1 MRSSSFALFGTALV
15 AVFAA
20 AGCRI
25 EAHTQTAFE
34 DQTVPAKTSTKA
46 WAGETIIIDNGGV
59 NPLGGT
65 GGVEVKVDPAATGVT
80 INATIS
86 ALADDDK
93 PEEARLNR
101 ADVLETYQIIEG
113 QGQWDIKCGHG
124 KGHGTSGV
132 AGSGCKIL
140 RVTIPPGTALQ
151 PHNLT
156 VGNGNGSIRVG
167 LADAG
172 GVAYVKNL
180 TVDNNGLGGVDVRVN
195 PVAGGKLVVVG
206 ESEVAVALPS
216 AFSAQKVVFT
226 VDESDP
232 AKAGARILVPG
243 FPGMV
248 GGSAYP
254 VAGATADAVTELNV
268 MSNGPFSSDTLTI
281 SSFN

>member
-1 MRSSSFALFGTALV
+1 MRSTSFALFGTALV

-25 EAHTQTAFE
+25 EARTQTAFE
-34 DQTVPAKTSTKA
+34 DQSVPARTSTKA
-46 WAGETIIIDNGGV
+46 WAGEAITIDNSGI

-65 GGVEVKVDPAATGVT
+65 GGVEVKVDPAATSVT

-93 PEEARLNR
+93 PEDARLNR
-101 ADVLETYQIIEG
+101 ADVLQTYQIVENA
-113 QGQWDIKCGHG
+113 GQWDIKCGHG
-124 KGHGTSGV
+124 AGHGTSGV

-167 LADAG
+167 LAEAG

-180 TVDNNGLGGVDVRVN
+180 TVDNNGLSEVSVRAN
-195 PVAGGKLVVVG
+195 PVPGGKLIITG
-206 ESEVAVALPS
+206 ESAVAVALPS

-226 VDESDP
+226 VDETDP
-232 AKAGARILVPG
+232 AKAAARIRVPG
-243 FPGMV
+243 FSGMA

-254 VAGATADAVTELNV
+254 VAGATADAVAELNV
-268 MSNGPFSSDTLTI
+268 TSLGPFSSDALTI
-281 SSFN
+281 SSF

>member
-1 MRSSSFALFGTALV
+1 MRSSSFALFGTAVV
-15 AVFAA
+15 AFFAA

-25 EAHTQTAFE
+25 ELKTQTAFE
-34 DQTVPAKTSTKA
+34 DTSVPAKSSTKA
-46 WAGETIIIDNGGV
+46 WAGEEITIENSGV
-59 NPLGGT
+59 NPLGGL

-93 PEEARLNR
+93 PEGARLSR
-101 ADVLETYQIIEG
+101 ADVLQTYQIIENAG
-113 QGQWDIKCGHG
+113 KWDIKCGNG
-124 KGHGTSGV
+124 KAHGTSGV

-156 VGNGNGSIRVG
+156 VGNGSGSIRVG
-167 LADAG
+167 LAEAG
-172 GVAYVKNL
+172 GIPYVRNL
-180 TVDNNGLGGVDVRVN
+180 TVDNNGLSEVNVRVN
-195 PVAGGKLVVVG
+195 PVAGGRLVVVG
-206 ESEVAVALPS
+206 ESEVVVALPT

-226 VDESDP
+226 VDETDP
-232 AKAGARILVPG
+232 ARAGARILVPG
-243 FPGMV
+243 FQGMV

-268 MSNGPFSSDTLTI
+268 LSNGPFSSHTLTI
-281 SSFN
+281 NSF

>member
-1 MRSSSFALFGTALV
+1 MRSSSFALFGTAVV

-34 DQTVPAKTSTKA
+34 DQSVPAKSSTKA
-46 WAGETIIIDNGGV
+46 WAGEEITIDNGGI

-93 PEEARLNR
+93 PEDARLNR
-101 ADVLETYQIIEG
+101 ADVLQTYQIVEG
-113 QGQWDIKCGHG
+113 AGKWEVKCGHG
-124 KGHGTSGV
+124 AGHGTSGV

-172 GVAYVKNL
+172 AAPYVKNL
-180 TVDNNGLGGVDVRVN
+180 SVDNNGLSEVSVRVN
-195 PVAGGKLVVVG
+195 PVAGGKLVIVG
-206 ESEVAVALPS
+206 ESDVSVALPT

-232 AKAGARILVPG
+232 TKAGARIRVPG
-243 FPGMV
+243 FAGMV

-268 MSNGPFSSDTLTI
+268 LSKGPFSSDTLTI
-281 SSFN
+281 NSF

>member
-1 MRSSSFALFGTALV
+1 MRSSSFAMFGSAVV
-15 AVFAA
+15 AVFAV

-34 DQTVPAKTSTKA
+34 DQTIAPKVSTKV
-46 WAGETIIIDNGGV
+46 WNGEPITIQNDGI

-65 GGVEVKVDPAATGVT
+65 GGVEVKIDPAATNIT

-93 PEEARLNR
+93 ADEARLNR
-101 ADVLETYQIIEG
+101 ADVLNTFRIEENANSF
-113 QGQWDIKCGHG
+113 DIKCGHG
-124 KGHGTSGV
+124 KGYGTSGV

-140 RVTIPPGTALQ
+140 RVTIPAGSATQ

-156 VGNGNGSIRVG
+156 VGNGNGSIRIG

-172 GVAYVKNL
+172 GIAYVKNL
-180 TVDNNGLGGVDVRVN
+180 TVDNNGLSEVSVRVS
-195 PVAGGKLVVVG
+195 PVAGGKLIITG
-206 ESEVAVALPS
+206 ESDVTVALPS

-243 FPGMV
+243 FAGMAS
-248 GGSAYP
+248 GSAYP
-254 VAGATADAVTELNV
+254 VAGATADAIAELNV
-268 MSNGPFSSDTLTI
+268 TSKGPFSSDTLTV
-281 SSFN
+281 SSF

>member
-15 AVFAA
+15 ALVTTAS
-20 AGCRI
+20 GCRI

-34 DQTVPAKTSTKA
+34 DQSVPARVSTKD
-46 WAGETIIIDNGGV
+46 WKGETITIDNAGI

-65 GGVEVKVDPAATGVT
+65 GGVEVKVDPAATKIT

-93 PEEARLNR
+93 KADAELNR
-101 ADVLETYQIIEG
+101 ADVLQTYQIIETATSF
-113 QGQWDIKCGHG
+113 DIKCGHG
-124 KGHGTSGV
+124 NGHGTSGV

-172 GVAYVKNL
+172 GIPYVKKL
-180 TVDNNGLGGVDVRVN
+180 LVDNNGLGDVSVRAN
-195 PVAGGKLVVVG
+195 PVKDADLKVTG
-206 ESEVAVALPS
+206 EGAVAVALPS
-216 AFSAQKVVFT
+216 NFSVAKVTFT
-226 VDESDP
+226 VDEADP
-232 AKAGARILVPG
+232 TKAGARIITTG
-243 FPGMV
+243 FPGMTN
-248 GGSAYP
+248 GASYP
-254 VAGATADAVTELNV
+254 AAGPTADAAATLDVE
-268 MSNGPFSSDTLTI
+268 SKGPFSSDTITV
-281 SSFN
+281 SSF

>member
-1 MRSSSFALFGTALV
+1 MRSSSFAMFGSAVV
-15 AVFAA
+15 AVFAV

-34 DQTVPAKTSTKA
+34 DQTVAPKVSTRA
-46 WAGETIIIDNGGV
+46 WAGEAITIDNGGI

-65 GGVEVKVDPAATGVT
+65 GGVEVKVDPAATNIT

-93 PEEARLNR
+93 PEDARLNR
-101 ADVLETYQIIEG
+101 TDVLQTFQIVETATSF
-113 QGQWDIKCGHG
+113 DIKCGHG
-124 KGHGTSGV
+124 AGHGTSGV

-172 GVAYVKNL
+172 GIAFVKNL
-180 TVDNNGLGGVDVRVN
+180 TVDNNGLSEVNVRVN
-195 PVAGGKLVVVG
+195 PVAGGKLIITG
-206 ESEVAVALPS
+206 ESDVAVALPS

-243 FPGMV
+243 FAGMV

-254 VAGATADAVTELNV
+254 AAGATADAVAELNV
-268 MSNGPFSSDTLTI
+268 TSNGPFSSDTLTI
-281 SSFN
+281 SSF